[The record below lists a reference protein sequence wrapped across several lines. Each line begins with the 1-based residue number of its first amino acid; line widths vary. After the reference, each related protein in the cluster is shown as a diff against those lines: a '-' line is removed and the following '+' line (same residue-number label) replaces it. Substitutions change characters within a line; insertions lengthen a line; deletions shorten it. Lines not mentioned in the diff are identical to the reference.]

1 MPSNIR
7 ESRLVILSICRGAFP
22 DVSQTVNASDHPA
35 GYLVAFP
42 LEIVQVTQDVIY
54 LQTFNYSGNLRA
66 GPSCGVP
73 EHRSLS
79 VSPDFLF
86 LENRLQPPRP
96 SLRSKG
102 QVQMVVNQGREGQPR
117 KNSTALG
124 QP

>member
-1 MPSNIR
+1 M
-7 ESRLVILSICRGAFP
+7 ILSICRGAFP

-79 VSPDFLF
+79 VSLDFLF

-117 KNSTALG
+117 KNSAALG